1 MNNLA
6 GTEQRSMFS
15 SPRSAG
21 AEPFTLRLTS
31 LAVLLVVPLLF
42 VGFASC
48 SGKKGSEDVDGDG
61 TGDGADDG
69 MQDQD
74 SEDVS
79 PDGDLPPEIDADDPG
94 IEEASDAPEDVVCPD
109 PCIYYVDLGVAAP
122 GDGLTPATAFRDVQS
137 GIDAA
142 FEAAGAS
149 CRCEVR
155 VAEAVYFVHASGRE
169 DTIRLRE
176 GVEVYGGYPA
186 GFAGERDPEAHLT
199 VLDGRAFDDSG
210 GGEESPRVFHVVTGS
225 DGALIDGFTI
235 TRGLAV
241 DDEDEINPSN
251 YGGGMVNADAS
262 PRVVDCTF
270 ADNEAVWGG
279 GMYIVRGS
287 PEITNARFLRN
298 TAAQYGGGMDSR
310 NSTLMIAVISFS
322 ENRAAE
328 GGGLYVGGGSSLL
341 VTAGPSRGG
350 ACLFAG
356 NTAGN
361 GGGASVSYST
371 FAAEGCRFEGNAA
384 TGAGGGLFTIGSTAV
399 IANAVFTGNIANEG
413 AALAD
418 RGGENVGIVNC
429 TITGNTFENE
439 FVPYVAVAASPD
451 PDHPTRILNSIVW
464 GNIDFGSNPEIGG
477 NASIERSLIKIVTS
491 DVGEWDTGA
500 YGAWT
505 GRGNVFADPVFVDA
519 AGGDFRLH
527 PISPAIDHGIG
538 SALPPDV
545 ADLDGDGDRTEPL
558 PWDFDGAPRL
568 QGAGVDMGAFEA
580 PSLDNDAWPRIH
592 VDGDA
597 TGSNDGTSWADAF
610 TSLHDG
616 LAAAAAAAPMQ
627 VWVAAGTYV
636 PRSPANRTATF
647 LLGQNVAVYGG
658 FEPAAGDDT
667 FAERDPAANVTI
679 LSGDQAGND
688 GPGFTGYDENVYH
701 VVTSDRDALIDGF
714 TITDGFAYTG
724 IYADYNNFG
733 GGLFSDGGHVRVVDC
748 RFRLNR
754 GTSGSSSGG
763 GSVGLFFE
771 SSAELVDCT
780 FEENFG
786 TLGGGLY
793 AKSTFDVSV
802 TGCTFVGNRVSGDGG
817 DGGGIYLDLL
827 FSEDTIQITVTNS
840 IIWGNICDGGCQH
853 SQVCADIDIAEP
865 LQYFTYSDIDEDLP
879 AGSVGNIRADPLF
892 ETGSLALTAGSPCI
906 DAGRTDA
913 VTTLSDLGGEARLAD
928 GNGDGTADVDM
939 GAFEYQP

>member
-1 MNNLA
+1 MNNIA
-6 GTEQRSMFS
+6 GIEQRSMFS
-15 SPRSAG
+15 SSRSAG

-48 SGKKGSEDVDGDG
+48 SGKKGSGDVNGDE

-79 PDGDLPPEIDADDPG
+79 PDGDLPPDIDADDPG

-122 GDGLTPATAFRDVQS
+122 GDGLTPETAFRDVQS

-142 FEAAGAS
+142 FEAAGPS

-155 VAEAVYFVHASGRE
+155 VAEAVYFVHDAGRE

-241 DDEDEINPSN
+241 DDEDEINPDN

-270 ADNEAVWGG
+270 ADNEAVYGG
-279 GMYIVRGS
+279 GMYVVRGS

-298 TAAQYGGGMDSR
+298 TATQYGGGMDSR
-310 NSTLMIAVISFS
+310 NSALMIAVISFS
-322 ENRAAE
+322 ENQAAE

-341 VTAGPSRGG
+341 VTTRPSRGG

-361 GGGASVSYST
+361 GGGASASYST
-371 FAAEGCRFEGNAA
+371 FAAEGCRFEDNSA
-384 TGAGGGLFTIGSTAV
+384 TASGGGLSTIGSTAV
-399 IANAVFTGNIANEG
+399 IANVVFTGNSAPEG
-413 AALAD
+413 AAMAD
-418 RGGENVGIVNC
+418 RGGENVGLVNC
-429 TITGNTFENE
+429 TIAGND
-439 FVPYVAVAASPD
+439 VAAEGVVTASPD
-451 PDHPTRILNSIVW
+451 PERPTRIINSIVW
-464 GNIDFGSNPEIGG
+464 GNSDFGSSSEIRG

-491 DVGEWDTGA
+491 DEGEWDVGE
-500 YGAWT
+500 YRQWT
-505 GRGNVFADPVFVDA
+505 GQGNVFADPVFLDA

-527 PISPAIDHGIG
+527 PISPAVDHGIL
-538 SALPPDV
+538 SALPPDA
-545 ADLDGDGDRTEPL
+545 ADMDGDGNRTEPL
-558 PWDFDGAPRL
+558 PLDFAGAQRL

-580 PSLDNDAWPRIH
+580 PSSDNDAWPRIH
-592 VDGDA
+592 VDGNA
-597 TGSNDGTSWADAF
+597 TGSNDGTSWVDAF

-636 PRSPANRTATF
+636 PRSPAGRTATF
-647 LLGQNVAVYGG
+647 LIEQNVAVYGG
-658 FEPAAGDDT
+658 FDPAEGDDT

-688 GPGFTGYDENVYH
+688 GTGFEGNDENVYH
-701 VVTSDRDALIDGF
+701 VVTSNRDALIDGF
-714 TITDGFAYTG
+714 TVTRGFAYTG
-724 IYADYNNFG
+724 FYLDDDNFG
-733 GGLFSDGGHVRVVDC
+733 GGLFSRWGHVRVVDC
-748 RFRLNR
+748 RFRLNWA
-754 GTSGSSSGG
+754 GTNSSGG
-763 GSVGLFFE
+763 GAAALFWE
-771 SSAELVDCT
+771 SSAELVDCA
-780 FEENFG
+780 FEGNHGFH
-786 TLGGGLY
+786 GGGLY
-793 AKSTFDVSV
+793 ARSTFDVSV
-802 TGCTFVGNRVSGDGG
+802 AGCSFAGNTVSVDGG
-817 DGGGIYLDLL
+817 DGGGIYLDLQY
-827 FSEDTIQITVTNS
+827 SGDSSQIAVANC
-840 IIWGNICDGGCQH
+840 IVWGNVCEGSCPH
-853 SQVCADIDIAEP
+853 PQVGAYWEITEP
-865 LQYFTYSDIDEDLP
+865 LEAFAYSDVDEELP
-879 AGSVGNIRADPLF
+879 AGGVGNIQADPLF

-913 VTTLSDLGGEARLAD
+913 VTTLTDLGGAARLAD
-928 GNGDGTADVDM
+928 GDGDGTADVDM